1 VRQAEFASVS
11 RVIAVTIVRG
21 FLKLQFVG
29 SHQKGFTFNEVLVA
43 INVIVIAILGYS
55 LSTVGVIRGNLTNDN
70 ITIAINLAQDK
81 MEQLK
86 AQKQLVNDDR
96 CPSAGDRTITATGT
110 PNGIF
115 DRCWRIV
122 DSALGPQ
129 LKQIDVMI
137 SWRDHESREIVVSTL
152 VYSE

>member
-1 VRQAEFASVS
+1 ME
-11 RVIAVTIVRG
+11 IVRA
-21 FLKLQFVG
+21 FLKLQIVG
-29 SHQKGFTFNEVLVA
+29 RHQKGFTFNEVLVA

-70 ITIAINLAQDK
+70 TTAAINLAQDK

-86 AQKQLVNDDR
+86 AQKNLVNDDR
-96 CPSAGDRTITATGT
+96 CPSAGDRAITAIGT
-110 PNGIF
+110 LNGIF

-122 DSALGPQ
+122 DSHLGPH
-129 LKQIDVMI
+129 LKQIDVMV
-137 SWRDHESREIVVSTL
+137 SWRDRENGEIVISTL

>member
-1 VRQAEFASVS
+1 
-11 RVIAVTIVRG
+11 VIAVTIVRG

-43 INVIVIAILGYS
+43 INVIIIAILGYS

-86 AQKQLVNDDR
+86 AQKKLVNDDH
-96 CPSAGDRTITATGT
+96 CPSAGDRAITATGT

-122 DSALGPQ
+122 DSPLGPQ

-137 SWRDHESREIVVSTL
+137 SWRDHENREIVVSTL

>member
-1 VRQAEFASVS
+1 ME
-11 RVIAVTIVRG
+11 IVRA
-21 FLKLQFVG
+21 FLKLQIVG
-29 SHQKGFTFNEVLVA
+29 WHQEGFTLNEVLVT

-70 ITIAINLAQDK
+70 TTAAINLAQDK

-86 AQKQLVNDDR
+86 AQQNLVSDDR
-96 CPSAGDRTITATGT
+96 CPGAGDRAITATGT
-110 PNGIF
+110 LKGIF

-122 DSALGPQ
+122 DSPLGPH
-129 LKQIDVMI
+129 LKQIDVTV
-137 SWRDHESREIVVSTL
+137 SWRDRENREVIVTTL